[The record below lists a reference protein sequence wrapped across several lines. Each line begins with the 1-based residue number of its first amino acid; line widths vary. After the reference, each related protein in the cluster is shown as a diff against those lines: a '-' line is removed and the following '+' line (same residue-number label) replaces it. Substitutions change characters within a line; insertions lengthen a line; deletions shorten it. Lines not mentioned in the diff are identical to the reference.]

1 MSRLSRLDFHGA
13 IHIVHVRGR
22 DGFNIF
28 FDRAVLALTGAER
41 RRGVPHLLR
50 FLQLLDECCSECGA
64 QLFGYCIEPNDCAFV
79 LRNSGAALEA
89 CMQRV
94 GGRYSRHLHNEGVL
108 PKSTCPFATRYES
121 KVLAPEYLPYALR
134 RVHARPVQAGL
145 VRRAID
151 YPFSSAAAYLG
162 ERALVQLEPDAVW
175 RTLER
180 KGLPGLRGYKEFM
193 ERTETPHVSELF
205 EKGARTDER
214 VVGDRAFV
222 VFARDAAGHPR
233 APPSR
238 EQLIA
243 GVAEV
248 LGVSTAEL
256 YEHSHA
262 AVLGRA
268 LVAWFALRYGSA
280 SLREVGMWFSVSG
293 ATLGKGIRHYRRER
307 PELFKSKTLPGIDL
321 GEEALEE

>member
-1 MSRLSRLDFHGA
+1 LSRLSRLDFRGA

-28 FDRAVLALTGAER
+28 FDRAVLALTGTER
-41 RRGVPHLLR
+41 RRGAPHLLR

-64 QLFGYCIEPNDCAFV
+64 QLFGYCIEPNECAFV
-79 LRNSGAALEA
+79 LRNLGLALEA

-94 GGRYSRHLHNEGVL
+94 GGRYSRYLHDESVL
-108 PKSTCPFATRYES
+108 PKSVCPFETRYES

-151 YPFSSAAAYLG
+151 YPFSSAATYLG
-162 ERALVQLEPDAVW
+162 ETAFVKLESDVVW
-175 RTLER
+175 GTLQR

-205 EKGARTDER
+205 ERGARADER

-222 VFARDAAGHPR
+222 VMARDAAGHPR
-233 APPSR
+233 APVSR

-243 GVAEV
+243 GVAAL
-248 LGVSTAEL
+248 LGVRKEEL
-256 YEHSHA
+256 FDTNHQ

-268 LVAWFALRYGSA
+268 LVACYALLFGVA
-280 SLREVGMWFSVSG
+280 TLREVGRWFAVSG
-293 ATLGKGIRHYRRER
+293 TALGKAIRYYRRVA
-307 PELFKSKTLPGIDL
+307 PELFAKQTLPGIEIDDERM
-321 GEEALEE
+321 GG